1 MVNRAI
7 VPKRSFEHART
18 RSGINRVMVNRLKV
32 NCVIVPMQSIEH
44 ARANPGIN
52 HVKVNGV
59 MVDGY

>member
-1 MVNRAI
+1 MLAGLCVKFLLVISGQSYVFSCVVDSVI
-7 VPKRSFEHART
+7 V
-18 RSGINRVMVNRLKV
+18 I
-32 NCVIVPMQSIEH
+32 CVIVPMQSIEH